1 MAQGTA
7 TRRGTIRL
15 LQEDRSLASALAPED
30 LAVAHRYAVAEC
42 LELRRGSYRPSEIID
57 GEGLLG
63 LLVLDGLIVRQV
75 LVAER
80 RCGELVGPRAIM
92 RPWDDFG
99 RTAPL
104 PFEVKWRVLED
115 TRLAILDRRFL
126 VTIVRWPALIEAVME
141 RTVERAH
148 TLAFNVAI
156 HTLQHVEVRLL
167 VLFWHL
173 ADRFGRVRPE
183 GIDIPLALSHADLAE
198 LVGAARPSVSTAL
211 KDLSEKGQVWRREGE
226 RTWMLAPD
234 PPEEL
239 RDMRRH
245 QQLAASESL
254 ED

>member
-1 MAQGTA
+1 MTQDTA
-7 TRRGTIRL
+7 TRRAVVRL
-15 LQEDRSLASALAPED
+15 LEEDRSLASALTPED
-30 LAVAHRYAVAEC
+30 LAVARRYAVAEC
-42 LELRRGSYRPSEIID
+42 LELRRGYYRPGEIIE

-80 RCGELVGPRAIM
+80 RCGELVGPRAIL

-115 TRLAILDRRFL
+115 TRLAVLDRRFL

-183 GIDIPLALSHADLAE
+183 GIDVPLALSHADLAE
-198 LVGAARPSVSTAL
+198 LAGAARPSVSTAL
-211 KDLSEKGQVWRREGE
+211 KDLSQKGQVWRREGE
-226 RTWMLAPD
+226 RTWMLSPD

-239 RDMRRH
+239 RDMRRR

-254 ED
+254 PA